1 MSKDQ
6 QHIEHSRFQLL
17 LNYAKKNNE
26 DFNLLLIRYGIER
39 FLYRLSISKYKKQFI
54 LKGASLFLI
63 WSGKNYRVTR
73 DIDFLGQGNS
83 EIDTLNKIFQE
94 ICKIPLKENDAITF
108 DPDSIKVQPIRK
120 HIQHGGTRITLMA
133 ILHNA
138 KIPIQIDI
146 GFGDAVTPDPENV
159 EYPTIFN
166 TTSPALRAYP
176 KETLISE
183 KFMAMTEL
191 GLMTSR
197 LKDFY
202 DICLI
207 SRLFEFN
214 GVLLGQAITNTF
226 NRQNTLL
233 PKKLPVALTR
243 TFAENEEKQKQWKA
257 FLRKAK
263 PKEQLGTFVEVIE
276 EISLFLL
283 PVLEQIRKNSSL
295 NKTWKPDKGWQS

>member
-1 MSKDQ
+1 MIKSQ
-6 QHIEHSRFQLL
+6 QNIEHSRFQLL
-17 LNYAKKNNE
+17 LNHAKKNNE

-73 DIDFLGQGNS
+73 DIDFLGQGDSN
-83 EIDTLNKIFQE
+83 INTLNKIFQE
-94 ICKIPLKENDAITF
+94 ICKMPLKENDAITF
-108 DPDSIKVQPIRK
+108 DPDSVKVQPIRK
-120 HIQHGGTRITLMA
+120 NIQYGGTRITLMA

-138 KIPIQIDI
+138 KIPVQIDV
-146 GFGDAVTPDPENV
+146 GFGDAVTPAPENI

-166 TTSPALRAYP
+166 TKPPALRAYP

-183 KFMAMTEL
+183 KFSAMVEL

-207 SRLFEFN
+207 SRLFEFD
-214 GVLLGQAITNTF
+214 GVVLGQAITNTF
-226 NRQNTLL
+226 NRQNTQI
-233 PKKLPVALTR
+233 PEELPVALTNA
-243 TFAENEEKQKQWKA
+243 FAENEQKQIQWKA

-263 PKEQLGTFVEVIE
+263 PKEQLGTFVEVIK

-283 PVLEQIRKNSSL
+283 PVLEQVRKGSSL
-295 NKTWKPDKGWQS
+295 NKTWKPDKGWQ